1 MMKPGLR
8 NLLITVVLA
17 VLAAGVG
24 ASVCAYY
31 VISRQTAGPS
41 LHDMVHRDLDLTP
54 QQARKLDAIEEKYAV
69 ERKGLEGEVRAANRE
84 LAAAIREGRKD
95 SPKVEA
101 AIDHLHMA
109 MGALQKATI
118 AHVFDMRAVLT
129 PQQAR
134 AFDAEVI
141 AALTQEDR

>member
-1 MMKPGLR
+1 MKPGLR

-17 VLAAGVG
+17 VLAAGAG
-24 ASVCAYY
+24 ASLCAYY
-31 VISRQTAGPS
+31 VISHQTAGPS

-54 QQARKLDAIEEKYAV
+54 EQTRKLDAIEEDYAA
-69 ERKGLEGEVRAANRE
+69 ERKLLEADVRAANRE
-84 LAAAIREGRKD
+84 LADAIREGHKD

-129 PQQAR
+129 PRQAR

>member
-1 MMKPGLR
+1 MKPGLR
-8 NLLITVVLA
+8 NLLITVGLA
-17 VLAAGVG
+17 VLAAGGG
-24 ASVCAYY
+24 ASLCAYY
-31 VISRQTAGPS
+31 VVSHQSAGRS

-54 QQARKLDAIEEKYAV
+54 DQTHKLDAIEEKYATQ
-69 ERKGLEGEVRAANRE
+69 RKLLEADVRAANRE
-84 LAAAIREGRKD
+84 LADAIREGHKD

-129 PQQAR
+129 PQQAN